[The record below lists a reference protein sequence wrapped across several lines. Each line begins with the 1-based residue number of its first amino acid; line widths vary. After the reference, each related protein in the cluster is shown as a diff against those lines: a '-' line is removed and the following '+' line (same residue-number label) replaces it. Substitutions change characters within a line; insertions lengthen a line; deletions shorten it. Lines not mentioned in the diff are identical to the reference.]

1 MESSENRTTEEASA
15 LAWPL
20 ALLTKFVI
28 RVPVMTLV
36 TAGIVAVVSVCL
48 TINFLG
54 FKTSRLDLINP
65 QSSFNQLWLDYLD
78 EFSADDDVVVIIEGE
93 SREVIVPVMDDLYT
107 RLAADDRSFYA
118 VLHEKGLSRIREK
131 GLHFVSEEELERI
144 DQELVRL
151 DPVLDGDWEA
161 IGVAPLVWGLNQQ
174 LNWARNHPED
184 PSATRIASESS
195 RQLDRLGDNLL
206 AALGDGRPDQPFWSP
221 PSKSL
226 ASMMSQIDSDYF
238 LANEGQMGLIMLR
251 LVKQGETF
259 SQGTEAITRLR
270 GILDQFKRTHPNLE
284 FGLTGLPVM
293 ENDEMQRSQ
302 VDMTEASIVSLLGV
316 AILFCAGFGGLR
328 HPLLAVG
335 TLIVGMA
342 CSVGFVTVGV
352 GHLNI
357 LSVSFGVILIGLG
370 IDFGVHYVAGYLGRR
385 GEGATTAEALVST
398 ARDVGPGIFTGG
410 VTTAVAFF
418 TASLTDFTGV
428 AELGIIAGG
437 GLLICLFVSLTA
449 LPASIFLADHG
460 RSRHTLPRPLK
471 VEAWVYPIL
480 RAPRR
485 TLLFSLLLCVIAGL
499 GTPRLYYDH
508 NLLNLQPINVESVQW
523 EHKLL
528 NDSDR
533 SVWFALS
540 IAPNRHDLLMRK
552 ERFEQLETVDRVEEI
567 ASLIPV
573 PSRTKLEIIH
583 RVRKRLGE
591 LPETPPL
598 IDTPQA
604 GQLGQLLADS
614 QRLLLA
620 DNDIEQSAY
629 RRLGQVREI
638 LRSMSQA
645 KYETSM
651 ADLQQRTAG
660 ELLQWL
666 YSLQAVSNPAP
677 PSTDDLPKALVTRF
691 VGKNNQ
697 LLLRIYPRGSIWDM
711 EDLERFVAE
720 VESVDSKATGQPLQT
735 FYASR
740 QMQNSYIQAA
750 IYSLIVVLIV
760 LLIDFRSLRHSIL
773 AILPVGFGAL
783 LMFGILGF
791 NDIPLNPAN
800 MIVLPLILG
809 IGIDDGVHVVHD
821 YRRQREGYRIGA
833 STAAGIV
840 VTSLTTMIGFGSLM
854 LAEHRGLASLG
865 RVLTIG
871 VACCLFTSLVMLP
884 AMLTLISPGR
894 DDDETPDRQSHTHGN
909 RLKPPG
915 VSAAPGGNPSE
926 ASSDSGSQSRGVK
939 ISTGLDREKS
949 SNFPPRQG

>member
-20 ALLTKFVI
+20 AMLTKLVI
-28 RVPVMTLV
+28 RLPVMTLL
-36 TAGIVAVVSVCL
+36 TAGIIAVASVCL
-48 TINFLG
+48 AINHLG

-78 EFSADDDVVVIIEGE
+78 QFSADDDVVVIIEGE
-93 SREVIVPVMDDLYT
+93 NREVIVPVMEELYT
-107 RLAADDRSFYA
+107 RLAADDQSFYA
-118 VLHEKGLSRIREK
+118 VLHEKGLNRVREK
-131 GLHFVSEEELERI
+131 GLHFVSDDELKRI
-144 DQELVRL
+144 DQELLRL
-151 DPVLDGDWEA
+151 DPVLDGNWEA
-161 IGVAPLVWGLNQQ
+161 IGVAQMVWGLNQQ
-174 LNWARNHPED
+174 LLWARNNPND
-184 PSATRIASESS
+184 PAATQVASESS
-195 RQLDRLGDNLL
+195 KQLDRLGDNLL
-206 AALGDGRPDQPFWSP
+206 AALGEDRPDQPFWSP

-226 ASMMSQIDSDYF
+226 TAMMSQIDSDYF

-251 LVKQGETF
+251 LVKQGQSF
-259 SQGTEAITRLR
+259 SQGTEAINRLR
-270 GILDQFKRTHPNLE
+270 GILDQFKRSYPKLR

-302 VDMTEASIVSLLGV
+302 IDMTEASIVSLIGV
-316 AILFCAGFGGLR
+316 SILFCAGFGGLR

-335 TLIVGMA
+335 TLIVGLA
-342 CSVGFVTVGV
+342 CAVGFITLGV

-370 IDFGVHYVAGYLGRR
+370 IDFGIHYVARYLKSR
-385 GEGATTAEALVST
+385 GEGATTAEALVGT
-398 ARDVGPGIFTGG
+398 ARDIGPGIFTGG

-437 GLLICLFVSLTA
+437 GLLICLVVSLTV
-449 LPASIFLADHG
+449 LPASIYLAD
-460 RSRHTLPRPLK
+460 RNRNRHTLPRPLK
-471 VEAWVYPIL
+471 VESWIYPLL
-480 RAPRR
+480 RAPRW
-485 TLLFSLLLCVIAGL
+485 TLAFSLILCVGAGF
-499 GTPRLYYDH
+499 GARRMQYDH
-508 NLLNLQPINVESVQW
+508 NLLNLQPVDVESVQW

-540 IAPNRHDLLMRK
+540 IAPTRQELLARK
-552 ERFEQLETVDRVEEI
+552 QQFEQLKSVDRVEEI

-573 PSRTKLEIIH
+573 PSHTKLDIIR
-583 RVRKRLGE
+583 RVHERLE
-591 LPETPPL
+591 DLPETPHM

-620 DNDIEQSAY
+620 EDDTAQSAY

-638 LRSMSQA
+638 LRGMSQTR
-645 KYETSM
+645 YQMSM
-651 ADLQQRTAG
+651 ASLQQRTAG

-666 YSLQAVSNPAP
+666 YSLQAVSNPEP
-677 PSTDDLPKALVTRF
+677 PSTDDLPEALVTRF

-697 LLLRIYPRGSIWDM
+697 LLLRIYPQGSIWDM
-711 EDLERFVAE
+711 EDLERFVAD

-750 IYSLIVVLIV
+750 IYSLIVVLII
-760 LLIDFRSLRHSIL
+760 LLIDFRSLRHSML

-791 NDIPLNPAN
+791 NEIPLNPAN

-821 YRRQREGYRIGA
+821 YRRQRGGYRLGA

-884 AMLTLISPGR
+884 AILTLISPR
-894 DDDETPDRQSHTHGN
+894 REEEKPADRKSHPLGN
-909 RLKPPG
+909 RSQPPG
-915 VSAAPGGNPSE
+915 ISAAPGGNHSDD
-926 ASSDSGSQSRGVK
+926 SSDFGGQSGGFEK
-939 ISTGLDREKS
+939 STGVDRKDS
-949 SNFPPRQG
+949 PIFSPRRG